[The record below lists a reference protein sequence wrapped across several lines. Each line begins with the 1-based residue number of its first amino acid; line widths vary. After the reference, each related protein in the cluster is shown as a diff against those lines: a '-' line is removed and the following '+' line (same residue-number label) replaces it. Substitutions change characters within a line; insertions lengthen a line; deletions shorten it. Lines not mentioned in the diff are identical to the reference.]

1 MDPVPENVSPWMGN
15 VTFLVLATLH
25 MCLQLKAQLIFKGF
39 VALNPWAGGP
49 EHAGTNGGVLPD
61 MTAEG
66 PGSQA
71 GTRHAEPCASPHP
84 GGPTAQHTRMHA
96 AATAGPCRFRSVLLT
111 ALAKHLHEPGK
122 NETTLL
128 LVPLDS
134 QGKSST
140 ATVHLRGWAA
150 RALDALLEKPASL
163 PVTPTDLTCK
173 TEEPKGNTWDFVQ
186 TSGVQL

>member
-1 MDPVPENVSPWMGN
+1 MDGQCNLPCVGNTPHVP
-15 VTFLVLATLH
+15 ATQGPAYFQGL
-25 MCLQLKAQLIFKGF
+25 F

-49 EHAGTNGGVLPD
+49 EHAGTNGGFSPTWLHR
-61 MTAEG
+61 G
-66 PGSQA
+66 PRQPGWPEARGAVCQS
-71 GTRHAEPCASPHP
+71 SPR
-84 GGPTAQHTRMHA
+84 GPTAQRTRMHA

-134 QGKSST
+134 QGKSSK
-140 ATVHLRGWAA
+140 ATVHLRGWATHVP
-150 RALDALLEKPASL
+150 DALLEKPASL